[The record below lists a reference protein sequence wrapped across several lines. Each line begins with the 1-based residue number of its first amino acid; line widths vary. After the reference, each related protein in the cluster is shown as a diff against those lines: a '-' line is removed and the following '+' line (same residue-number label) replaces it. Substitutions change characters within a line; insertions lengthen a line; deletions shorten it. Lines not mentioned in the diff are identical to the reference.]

1 MLVSQTQGSNLDFTS
16 SSDAWD
22 GFFIL
27 SVLELQRKML
37 IIMIDTSQN
46 CCMIK

>member
-16 SSDAWD
+16 SFDAWD

-27 SVLELQRKML
+27 SVLELQHKML
-37 IIMIDTSQN
+37 IIMIDNSQN